1 MVEKLLSHEVDNVRF
16 DLLTELLDR
25 LGLEDILIQ
34 QLTVLFSLSD
44 LFVIKVI
51 ELVTEDF

>member
-1 MVEKLLSHEVDNVRF
+1 MAEKLLSHEVDNVRF